1 MTEASDA
8 DLLRRYA
15 AEASE
20 PAFGELVRR
29 HVDLV
34 YSAALRQTAGNH
46 HWAQEV
52 TQMVFT
58 TLARKAGSLL
68 RHPALP
74 AWLYRTTAFTVAM
87 SRRTAA
93 RRAAYEQRAAAEILS
108 ASAGTS
114 NSAGSDVNWTEVRPV
129 LDAAMGELPERDRE
143 AIILRYFTNAPLANV
158 GRRLGLSENAARM
171 RVDRALDK
179 LRLRLSKHGVT
190 SAGTAAALAATLSA
204 QAVSAAPLGL
214 AISAS
219 GAAVAAISA
228 AAAGGG
234 LAAVMPFMTATKI
247 SLGVWTLAVVAGV
260 ATLVQQQRAA
270 TRLEAAIAL
279 DQAQLNSLAELQNE
293 NLRLLQA
300 VKDARQIKANADS
313 LAQLQSKYADL
324 KQALSK
330 RTLLS
335 RPVMPAAPSEALGK
349 VYPASQLDVQP
360 AVTRQGHPVYPPEM
374 RENGRGGTVVVDF
387 VVDASGTVKNAYAAS
402 STESAFEA
410 SAVAGVSQ
418 WQYTAGQVGG
428 TAVAAHLQVPIVYSL
443 GTAKKTGPNEFLP
456 TDWFSPSDGP

>member
-1 MTEASDA
+1 MTDSPDA

-20 PAFGELVRR
+20 PAFAELVRR

-93 RRAAYEQRAAAEILS
+93 RRAAYEQRAAAEIPS
-108 ASAGTS
+108 ASTGVSLAD
-114 NSAGSDVNWTEVRPV
+114 SAINWAEVRPV

-143 AIILRYFTNAPLANV
+143 AIVLRYFTNSPLAEV

-171 RVDRALDK
+171 RVDRALEK
-179 LRLRLSKHGVT
+179 LRLRLSRHGVT
-190 SAGTAAALAATLSA
+190 SAVSAAALATSLSV

-214 AISAS
+214 AISTS
-219 GAAVAAISA
+219 GAAVAAVSA
-228 AAAGGG
+228 AAASGG
-234 LAAVMPFMTATKI
+234 LAAAMSFMTATKV
-247 SLGVWTLAVVAGV
+247 SLAVWTLAAVAGV

-270 TRLEAAIAL
+270 TRLEASIAL
-279 DQAQLNSLAELQNE
+279 DRTQLTSMAALQSE

-300 VKDARQIKANADS
+300 VKEAREIKTNADS
-313 LAQLQSKYADL
+313 LAQLQAKYADL

-330 RTLLS
+330 RTLRS
-335 RPVMPAAPSEALGK
+335 RPVMPEAPREALGN

-360 AVTRQGHPVYPPEM
+360 AVTRQGHPSYPLDM

-387 VVDASGTVKNAYAAS
+387 VVDANGAVKNAYAAS

-410 SAVAGVSQ
+410 SAIAAVSQ
-418 WQYTAGQVGG
+418 WHYTPGQVGG
-428 TAVAAHLQVPIVYSL
+428 APVAAHLQVPIVYSL

-456 TDWFSPSDGP
+456 TDWFSPTDGP